1 MSDARG
7 ANNSAPAGPLA
18 GLRVVEIG
26 SEIAGAYCT
35 KLLVDL
41 GAEVCKIEPTSGDP
55 MRTWG
60 ASLPGHIGHGGLF
73 EYLNAGKRGGTM
85 ELTAQTE
92 LSVIHHL
99 VAGADLLVENLA
111 PGSQERWDLG
121 LDTDSLARLNPRLAV
136 VRISNFGQ
144 HGPLRDRETT
154 PLTLQAASGW
164 VTEREPGRP
173 PVQAGAR
180 IPEYIAGAYAAM
192 GALTALRIAA
202 GRVDRPVEVDVSM
215 FEALLSTL
223 PYPMLL
229 AERLIKMGL
238 PGNAKGAPMLG
249 IVRAADGW
257 IGINCLTGQH
267 WLDVCA
273 MVGLPEFG
281 EHQIAIMI
289 GGPEREEFF
298 EKASPW
304 LESMTVAD
312 LVELSQALRIPAA
325 PVTDGESI
333 LSCPQYAQRGFFID
347 ARTGPNA
354 SGIIRPG
361 APFRLSKTP
370 ASPPRPAPLL
380 GAAATEWDGVA
391 AADSQRREGAFS
403 ASPPADVAL
412 PFAGLKVFD
421 LSTFWAG
428 AYLTCYLGAFG
439 ADVVKVESIQRPD
452 GHRYSGSLL
461 RDGDDWYERGPLWQG
476 TNLNKRD
483 ITLDLA
489 TDSGRELA
497 LRMAAEADVVVENF
511 SPRVVEQFGLD
522 YDSLVKVNPDVIMVR
537 MPGFGLEGPWR
548 DYVGW
553 ALNIEQLSG
562 MSSATGYDDG
572 PPCNL
577 QGPADPIAGVHATVA
592 LLAALEHR
600 ARTGEGQLL
609 EVAQIEVGAAVTAE
623 PVIEYSLTG
632 RVRAREG
639 NRHRVY
645 AQGVYPGAGD
655 DEWVAISVRDDSD
668 WAALA
673 QALARPNL
681 VADNRFA
688 TPQARL
694 DNHDALDEVLA
705 EWTRTRSAADIADE
719 LGLRGVPA
727 ERLLSADRMYAV
739 AQLDARSF
747 YEELEHPITG
757 RHRFPGWPFR
767 ISPGPVRH
775 HRTVS
780 PTLGQH
786 NDEVLG
792 SLGLSVQEIAALR
805 DRQVIGERLLNA

>member
-1 MSDARG
+1 MS
-7 ANNSAPAGPLA
+7 GPLA
-18 GLRVVEIG
+18 GLRVVEVG
-26 SEIAGAYCT
+26 SEITGPYCT
-35 KLLVDL
+35 KLLADL
-41 GAEVCKIEPTSGDP
+41 GADVCKVESISGDP
-55 MRTWG
+55 IRRWG
-60 ASLPGHIGHGGLF
+60 ALLPGDVGHSGLF
-73 EYLNAGKRGGTM
+73 EYLNAGKRGATV
-85 ELTAQTE
+85 ELAATADLAALHE
-92 LSVIHHL
+92 L
-99 VAGADLLVENLA
+99 VAGADLLVENLS
-111 PGSQERWDLG
+111 PGSQLRWDWG
-121 LDTDSLARLNPRLAV
+121 LDPDNLARLNPRLTV
-136 VRISNFGQ
+136 VRISSFGQ
-144 HGPLRDRETT
+144 HGPSRDRETT

-164 VTEREPGRP
+164 VNERDPGRP

-180 IPEYIAGAYAAM
+180 IPEYIAGSYAAM
-192 GALTALRIAA
+192 GALTGLRISAA
-202 GRVDRPVEVDVSM
+202 GVGRPVEVDVSV

-229 AERLIKMGL
+229 AERLVKMGL

-249 IVRAADGW
+249 IVRASDGW
-257 IGINCLTGQH
+257 VGINCLTGQH

-304 LESMTVAD
+304 LQSMTVAD

-333 LSCPQYAQRGFFID
+333 LSCPQYAERGFFID
-347 ARTGPNA
+347 TRNDPAARRFV
-354 SGIIRPG
+354 RPG

-370 ASPPRPAPLL
+370 AAVPRPAPPL
-380 GAAATEWDGVA
+380 GEAVA
-391 AADSQRREGAFS
+391 AWDAETESVSPRRHGAFS
-403 ASPPADVAL
+403 ALPPSDVTQ

-428 AYLTCYLGAFG
+428 AYLTCYLGAYG

-461 RDGDDWYERGPLWQG
+461 REGDDWYERGPLWQG

-483 ITLDLA
+483 LTLDLSSE
-489 TDSGRELA
+489 TGRELA

-522 YDSLVKVNPDVIMVR
+522 YDSLVKVNADVIMVR

-562 MSSATGYDDG
+562 MSSTTGYVDG

-600 ARTGEGQLL
+600 ARTGEGQLI
-609 EVAQIEVGAAVTAE
+609 EVAQIEVGAAVAAE

-639 NRHRVY
+639 NRHRTYV
-645 AQGVYPGAGD
+645 QGVYPTATD
-655 DEWVAISVRDDSD
+655 DEWVAVSVRNDAD

-673 QALARPNL
+673 EA
-681 VADNRFA
+681 VAQPELLSDIRFA
-688 TPQARL
+688 TEEARL
-694 DNHDALDEVLA
+694 GNHEAFDEVLTA
-705 EWTRTRSAADIADE
+705 WTRTRTSAEVADE
-719 LGLRGVPA
+719 LSMRGVPA
-727 ERLLSADRMYAV
+727 EQILRADRMYDV
-739 AQLDARSF
+739 EQLDARSF
-747 YEELEHPITG
+747 YQELEHPITG
-757 RHRFPGWPFR
+757 PHRFPGWPFH
-767 ISPGPVRH
+767 IAPGPKRH

-786 NDEVLG
+786 NDEVLAEV
-792 SLGLSVQEIAALR
+792 GLSVQDIASLR
-805 DRQVIGERLLNA
+805 DRQIIGERLLNS